1 MSEEVEVKPWLACP
15 GSVKAVL
22 PKKIENAVQ
31 YALDECFL
39 ELVGTPEAQ
48 RDKWVYKEIKARI
61 CKAMQEWIK
70 EAMDEAIEKV
80 LKK

>member
-1 MSEEVEVKPWLACP
+1 LP
-15 GSVKAVL
+15 G
-22 PKKIENAVQ
+22 KIEKAVQ

-61 CKAMQEWIK
+61 REAMQEWIK
-70 EAMDEAIEKV
+70 EAMDEAIEEA